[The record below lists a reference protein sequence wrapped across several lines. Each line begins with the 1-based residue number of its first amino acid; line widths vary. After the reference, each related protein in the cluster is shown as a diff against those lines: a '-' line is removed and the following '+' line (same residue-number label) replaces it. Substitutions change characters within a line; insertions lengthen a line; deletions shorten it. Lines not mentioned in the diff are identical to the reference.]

1 MKLGVNT
8 YSWLWNETLE
18 NTAKIVAGNGFK
30 GVEFMVSPPQFDLSA
45 YKPGMFKTVK
55 KILSDGGVKV
65 LSLNMPSLDINA
77 ASPFPEMRRMTL
89 EMYKRLTDV
98 ALELESEILL
108 VLPGKRHPL
117 LPPDFE
123 LIFSYCTDTLSKV
136 VDHTRHTGLTI
147 GIETCP
153 ALFIDTISQM
163 QRLVATLNDERVKIV
178 FDAAN
183 VFSQEDPATALKAV
197 KDDLCLV
204 HISDTPTTRWQH
216 SVIGTG
222 AVDFKSFMTALRDIN
237 YEGFVAL
244 EIINDK
250 GIEGVRESIR
260 SLTEQGL
267 DFWEKN

>member
-18 NTAKIVAGNGFK
+18 DTAKIVVKNGFT
-30 GVEFMVSPPQFDLSA
+30 GIEFLVSPPQFDISS
-45 YKPGMFKTVK
+45 YRPGMFKTVK
-55 KILSDGGVKV
+55 RILTDGGVEV
-65 LSLNMPSLDINA
+65 LSINLPSLDINA

-89 EMYKRLTDV
+89 EMYKKLTDV
-98 ALELESEILL
+98 ALELESKILL

-123 LIFSYCTDTLSKV
+123 LIFSYCVDTLSRV
-136 VDHTRHTGLTI
+136 LEHTKFTDLTI

-153 ALFIDTISQM
+153 ALFIDKIAQM
-163 QRLVATLNDERVKIV
+163 KRLVEALNDKRAKIV

-183 VFSQEDPATALKAV
+183 VFSQEDPAAALREV

-204 HISDTPTTRWQH
+204 HISDTPAAKWQH

-222 AVDFKSFMTALRDIN
+222 EVNFKSFMNALKDIG
-237 YEGFVAL
+237 YDGYVVL
-244 EIINDK
+244 EIINDR
-250 GIEGVRESIR
+250 GIEGVRESVR
-260 SLTEQGL
+260 ALAEQKL
-267 DFWEKN
+267 DFWE